1 MDDSNTLGMY
11 LATGALTALGML
23 LTQTGWRRW
32 VALGAGAVIMNGL
45 VLTNTRGAFL
55 GLVAGALVFAVYKAR
70 AHRRLFWAVAVVSLL
85 GLVVIADQKFIER
98 MASIKE
104 STVDSEEVDQS
115 ARSRMFIMSAQWQMF
130 LQYPMGIGHRGTAV
144 LSPLYLEDRW
154 LTGGPDGDRA
164 RSSHNTFMTAL
175 VEQGIPGGLMFIWLA
190 LWTLGALFRLRSLQI
205 KHGDPEVTTLAAT
218 AGAVLASVFI
228 AGNTADFLMAE
239 VQFWI
244 FAAFVSL
251 LQFGQRPLPDPDPS
265 KALGRAT
272 QPATLAGGHG
282 RIISR

>member
-11 LATGALTALGML
+11 LATGALTALGLL
-23 LTQTGWRRW
+23 LTQSGWRRW
-32 VALGAGAVIMNGL
+32 VSLGAGAVIMNGL

-55 GLVAGALVFAVYKAR
+55 GLVAGALVFAVCKAR
-70 AHRRLFWAVAVVSLL
+70 AHRRMFWAVAVVALL
-85 GLVVIADQKFIER
+85 GLAVIADQKFIER
-98 MASIKE
+98 MASISE
-104 STVDSEEVDQS
+104 STVDSEDVDQS

-154 LTGGPDGDRA
+154 LTGSADGDRA

-175 VEQGIPGGLMFIWLA
+175 VEQGIPGGLMFIWLS
-190 LWTLGALFRLRSLQI
+190 LWTVGALLRLRSLQV
-205 KHGDPEVTTLAAT
+205 KHGDAEV
-218 AGAVLASVFI
+218 SVFI

-251 LQFGQRPLPDPDPS
+251 LQFGQQPLPDPDPRR
-265 KALGRAT
+265 ALARGSHPPPLADRPGRAIT
-272 QPATLAGGHG
+272 
-282 RIISR
+282 R